1 MATSAPTRQCVN
13 ENRWSIWSFILLSLW
28 QGNVC
33 IPVSS
38 SKCWTCDSIKGP
50 FPLVSAF
57 LNYLLTQIWSLL
69 NPNPDLV
76 SWLATPQNAE
86 WVIYQFL
93 EWWETKWFMAHL
105 SLSFFFT
112 QILFMSLLLLLSWS
126 PCLSLLL
133 SPSEVISVIITM
145 YAISSEKPCVIPE
158 RKYEWSEAGCLWNQL
173 SHNTDTRQPWHVF
186 LAGHMKTCSQVHI
199 EKNTHVQCQ
208 TELMHRSKHCQMQV
222 IAYPRFHGECI
233 GWIKHLWIKAYIDL
247 NITVN
252 RS

>member
-69 NPNPDLV
+69 NPNLDLV

-105 SLSFFFT
+105 SLSFFFYPNLIYVT
-112 QILFMSLLLLLSWS
+112 ASVAVLISLLVSSAFPFRSHLSDNNNVCYKFWEALCDPREEIWMIRGWMS
-126 PCLSLLL
+126 VKSTLAQYWHASALACIPGGTYENMQSSTHREEHTCAVSNWINAQVEALPNASYCLS
-133 SPSEVISVIITM
+133 S
-145 YAISSEKPCVIPE
+145 IPW
-158 RKYEWSEAGCLWNQL
+158 RMHWMNKTFVNKGIYWFKY
-173 SHNTDTRQPWHVF
+173 
-186 LAGHMKTCSQVHI
+186 
-199 EKNTHVQCQ
+199 
-208 TELMHRSKHCQMQV
+208 
-222 IAYPRFHGECI
+222 
-233 GWIKHLWIKAYIDL
+233 
-247 NITVN
+247 N
-252 RS
+252 RE